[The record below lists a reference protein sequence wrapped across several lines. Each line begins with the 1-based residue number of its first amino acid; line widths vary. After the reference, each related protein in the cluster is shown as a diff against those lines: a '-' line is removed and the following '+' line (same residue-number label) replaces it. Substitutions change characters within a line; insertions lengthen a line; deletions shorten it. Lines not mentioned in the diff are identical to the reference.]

1 MSLPYLRQAR
11 NVAATAATA
20 RYYTMP
26 LGVISAGVAQT
37 TGKQFWIPVRFDNKC
52 IVNKIGVRATSTVS
66 GSVSRVG
73 IYKDA
78 GLFHP
83 RPGDLIGEA
92 SATLNTAAA
101 AYVEGTLT
109 AANGAVTKP
118 GLYWLSI
125 VTQTAAGTLD
135 SASAIDS
142 GIPLDFGTTAPAA
155 VGTVGAYSVLLVT
168 GALASVA
175 NTTALTANTVW
186 PWLYYSVYNA

>member
-11 NVAATAATA
+11 NVAATAATS

-26 LGVISAGVAQT
+26 LGVTSVVTQT

-52 IVNKIGVRATSTVS
+52 IIDNIGVHPTSTVS
-66 GSVSRVG
+66 GAVSRVG

-92 SATLNTAAA
+92 SSTISTAAA

-109 AANGAVTKP
+109 AANGAIPKP

-125 VTQTAAGTLD
+125 VTQTAAATLD
-135 SASAIDS
+135 SAGAIDH
-142 GIPLDFGTTAPAA
+142 GIPLDFGTTAPSA
-155 VGTVGAYSVLLVT
+155 VGTIGAYSVTGIT
-168 GALASVA
+168 GALANVA
-175 NTTALTANTVW
+175 NTTALVGNTAW